1 MCTLCIQ
8 RPPEASVD
16 KEPELMR
23 LVVEFLEKIDPAVL
37 VSEGRVYGGGLYK
50 LEPKELMRVAVGQLI
65 DALDLDLRS
74 ESIQPT
80 LNFA

>member
-37 VSEGRVYGGGLYK
+37 VSEG
-50 LEPKELMRVAVGQLI
+50 
-65 DALDLDLRS
+65 
-74 ESIQPT
+74 
-80 LNFA
+80 